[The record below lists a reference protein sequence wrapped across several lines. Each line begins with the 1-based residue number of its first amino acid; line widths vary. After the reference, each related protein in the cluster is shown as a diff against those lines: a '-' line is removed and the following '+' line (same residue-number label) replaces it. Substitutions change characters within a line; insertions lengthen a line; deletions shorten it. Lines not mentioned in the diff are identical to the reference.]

1 MTDEGQRDGADLSAT
16 GARMTSPLRT
26 VLLPDGR
33 AVSCLGQGT
42 WRMGED
48 SSARASE
55 IAALRRGV
63 ELGLTLID
71 TAEMY
76 GDGGAE
82 RLIGE
87 ALRSMRDQLF
97 IVSKVYPQNAG
108 GHALRRACENS
119 LKRLST
125 DRIDLYLLHWRGN
138 VPLKATVEGMAALRR
153 EGKIGAWGVSNFDA
167 DDMDELFAAG
177 GADCATNQILYNL
190 LRRGAEFDLLP
201 EMAKRKIPAMAYSPI
216 EQGRLPGAG
225 ALLDIA
231 KRHRA
236 TTFQIALAWLLR
248 KPDII
253 VIPKAATIEHVSANR
268 AALDI
273 ALDKAD
279 LAALDQAFAPPRRK
293 TPLAML

>member
-1 MTDEGQRDGADLSAT
+1 MIT
-16 GARMTSPLRT
+16 PLRT

-33 AVSCLGQGT
+33 AVPCLGQGT
-42 WRMGED
+42 WRMGEN

-82 RLIGE
+82 RVIGE
-87 ALRSMRDQLF
+87 ALRGMRDQVF

-108 GHALRRACENS
+108 GHALRRACEKS
-119 LKRLST
+119 LKRLAT

-138 VPLKATVEGMAALRR
+138 VPLKETVEGMTELRR

-167 DDMDELFAAG
+167 DDLHELAAAG

-190 LRRGAEFDLLP
+190 LRRGPEFALLP
-201 EMAKRKIPAMAYSPI
+201 EMASAQNPRLWPI
-216 EQGRLPGAG
+216 VRSSRDVCRSRARSSRSPGAIG
-225 ALLDIA
+225 
-231 KRHRA
+231 
-236 TTFQIALAWLLR
+236 
-248 KPDII
+248 
-253 VIPKAATIEHVSANR
+253 
-268 AALDI
+268 
-273 ALDKAD
+273 
-279 LAALDQAFAPPRRK
+279 
-293 TPLAML
+293 